1 MPPSNLAARVLFLLL
16 IVVYFIVGVLYVVR
30 TPAWQAP
37 DEPAHY
43 NYVAQVVNNGC
54 CPVLEVGDWNSA
66 YLDSLKAA
74 RFAPNLLDNLS
85 TVQYEDHQPP
95 LYYLIEAVV
104 FRLSNGNLIALR
116 LLSLIFGAGVVAC
129 AYLVGVTLLPDQ
141 PQIALGAAV
150 FVAFVPQHI
159 AMLAA
164 VDNDSLAELIVGL
177 TLWLTI
183 RYLKTNRVKA
193 WQLGFLVG
201 IGLLTKVDTLFLCGL
216 VPLAIVIKWWIER
229 GSGAAN
235 DDDEEFTLLHEY
247 GTSGDQRLLSGFP
260 LLKLITFALPAII
273 LGGIWW
279 LRDFAVYGFPDIF
292 GLGRHN
298 LVVADQP
305 RTAAAIQQMGLAEY
319 LRSGVMTTFDSFW
332 GQFGWMAFPLQAWMY
347 TLILI
352 FLIIAALG
360 LLVALRR
367 PLAPEPDR
375 EIQRAAWLIIGLTG
389 LLAVAQF
396 VYYNLEFLQPQGR
409 YMFPGLI
416 PFGLMIALGFD
427 GWRRLIVGEGEW
439 RRYLT
444 VAVIGLLIPFNLY
457 LVWYIIPGLAP

>member
-1 MPPSNLAARVLFLLL
+1 MSRVLLVLL
-16 IVVYFIVGVLYVVR
+16 IVIYFIVGVLYVVR

-74 RFAPNLLDNLS
+74 RFAPDLLGELA
-85 TVQYEDHQPP
+85 TVQYENHQPP
-95 LYYLIEAVV
+95 LYYLIEAVI
-104 FRLSNGNLIALR
+104 FRLSSGSLIALR
-116 LLSLIFGAGVVAC
+116 LFSLILGAGVVAS
-129 AYLVGVTLLPDQ
+129 AYLVGAELLPDQ
-141 PQIALGAAV
+141 PQIALGAAAL
-150 FVAFVPQHI
+150 VAFVPQHL

-183 RYLKTNRVKA
+183 RYLKTDRVKA
-193 WQLGFLVG
+193 WQLGVLVG
-201 IGLLTKVDTLFLCGL
+201 IGLLTKVDTIFLCGL
-216 VPLAIVIKWWIER
+216 VPLAIVIKWWIGR
-229 GSGAAN
+229 RLGAAEGE
-235 DDDEEFTLLHEY
+235 DEEFTLLHEY
-247 GTSGDQRLLSGFP
+247 GTSGDQHLWSGFP
-260 LLKLITFALPAII
+260 LLKLITFALPALI

-279 LRDFAVYGFPDIF
+279 LRDFSVYGFPDIF

-305 RTAAAIQQMGLAEY
+305 RTAAAIQQMGLGEY
-319 LRSGVMTTFDSFW
+319 LRSGVITTFDSFW
-332 GQFGWMAFPLQAWMY
+332 GQFGWMAFPLQPWMY

-352 FLIIAALG
+352 FLVIAALG
-360 LLVALRR
+360 LIVSLRR
-367 PLAPEPDR
+367 PLAPEPNR
-375 EIQRAAWLIIGLTG
+375 ELQRAAWFIVGLTG
-389 LLAVAQF
+389 LLAIAQF
-396 VYYNLEFLQPQGR
+396 IYYNLEFLQLQGR

-416 PFGLMIALGFD
+416 PLGLVIALGFD
-427 GWRRLIVGEGEW
+427 GWRRLIIGDNG
-439 RRYLT
+439 RSTLRPYIG

-457 LVWYIIPGLAP
+457 LVWYVIPGLAP